1 MNGSSSAETDGN
13 DDGEEG
19 ALLLLLLLLYVL
31 CLLFTFSIQCEVKD
45 TQRWTVEENG
55 FQ

>member
-19 ALLLLLLLLYVL
+19 ALLLLLLLYVL